1 MNTRLIVIA
10 VLALSP
16 MISTAG
22 NVVDERLQT
31 YQSEGAKTFDVI
43 AGKTMWTREFVQAD
57 GSKARACSS
66 CHTTDVRQ
74 SGKHITT
81 GKPIEAMSPS
91 VNPQRLTDAAK
102 IEKWFGRNCKWTMGR
117 ACTAQEKGDFLK
129 YIQSQ

>member
-10 VLALSP
+10 LLALSP
-16 MISTAG
+16 MIGTAG

-31 YQSEGAKTFDVI
+31 YQNEGAKTFDAT
-43 AGKTMWTREFVQAD
+43 AGKSMWTQEFAQAD
-57 GSKARACSS
+57 GSKARTCSS
-66 CHTTDVRQ
+66 CHTTDIRQ
-74 SGKHITT
+74 GGKHITT

-117 ACTAQEKGDFLK
+117 ECTAQEKGDFLK
-129 YIQSQ
+129 YIQNQ